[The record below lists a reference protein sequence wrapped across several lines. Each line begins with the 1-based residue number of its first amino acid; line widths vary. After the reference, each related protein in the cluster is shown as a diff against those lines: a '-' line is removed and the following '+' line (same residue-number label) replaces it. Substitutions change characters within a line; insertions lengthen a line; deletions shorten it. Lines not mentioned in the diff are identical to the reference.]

1 MDYLELKVIFEA
13 PDPELAADLIGDVF
27 GDLGLGGVVVETPVR
42 DPAADWGDDALPA
55 PAHHAVIGYLPVNDE
70 LPGRRQRLD
79 AALVR
84 LASRLPLAWEIRQ
97 RRIAD
102 EDWAESWKAFFHPVQ
117 VGRRLV
123 VKPTWRVY
131 DPQPGQV
138 VIEID
143 PGMAFG
149 SGTHP
154 TTRLCM
160 VLMED
165 YLKAGD
171 DVLDVGTGSGILLL
185 TAAKLGAGML
195 TGVDIDAVAVEV
207 AGANLARNN
216 IAPHRFRLRRGGI
229 DQAPVQPY
237 RVVVA
242 NILSQV
248 IVPMIPAAAGLLA
261 PGGLL
266 ITSGIIA
273 GNAPAVIDALTTAGL
288 EFIEA
293 RRQEDWVALVARRM
307 PAGAPRK
314 SAGSGVPSCA
324 DPSKN

>member
-1 MDYLELKVIFEA
+1 MDYLELKVIFAA
-13 PDPELAADLIGDVF
+13 PDPDLAADLIGGVF
-27 GDLGLGGVVVETPVR
+27 DDLGLGGVVVETPVR

-55 PAHHAVIGYLPVNDE
+55 PLHHAVIGYLPVNDA
-70 LPGRRQRLD
+70 LPARRQGLA
-79 AALVR
+79 AALAR

-97 RRIAD
+97 RKIAD
-102 EDWAESWKAFFHPVQ
+102 EDWAESWKTFFYPVQ

-123 VKPTWRVY
+123 VKPTWRAY

-160 VLMED
+160 ALMED

-185 TAAKLGAGML
+185 AAAKLGAGAL

-216 IAPHRFRLRRGGI
+216 IAPERFRLRRGGI
-229 DQAPVQPY
+229 DQAPVQAY
-237 RVVVA
+237 RIVVA
-242 NILSQV
+242 NILSEV

-261 PGGLL
+261 PDGVL
-266 ITSGIIA
+266 IASGIIA
-273 GNAPAVIDALTTAGL
+273 GNAPAVIDALAAAGL
-288 EFIEA
+288 ALVEA
-293 RRQEDWVALVARRM
+293 RRQEDWVALAARRR
-307 PAGAPRK
+307 GA
-314 SAGSGVPSCA
+314 S
-324 DPSKN
+324 